1 MDFESVI
8 RDRQAI
14 RKYDGR
20 KVSKEILVKI
30 LEAGSV
36 APTAKNLQPIKIFVI
51 ASDEGLEKI
60 DKASPCRYGA
70 GTVLLICGD
79 KDIAYTKGDY
89 STYEMDASIVTT
101 HMMLEATNLGID
113 NIWVEMFD
121 EKVLREEFSLPS
133 NLVPVAL
140 LPLGYKTDDCPV
152 SPNHNKR
159 KELDEIVEYI

>member
-1 MDFESVI
+1 MDFETVI
-8 RDRQAI
+8 RDRQAT

-20 KVSKEILVKI
+20 KVDREKLNKI
-30 LEAGSV
+30 LEAGRI
-36 APTAKNLQPIKIFVI
+36 APTAKNLQPIKIYIVE
-51 ASDEGLEKI
+51 SDEGLEKI

-70 GTVLLICGD
+70 GTILLICGD

-113 NIWVEMFD
+113 SIWVEMFD
-121 EKVLREEFSLPS
+121 EKVLRDEFNIPS
-133 NLVPVAL
+133 NLIPCVL
-140 LPLGYKTDDCPV
+140 LPLGYKTDDCPE

-159 KELDEIVEYI
+159 KDLDEIVEFV